1 MTRFADAGTLGNDI
15 PQQAIEQV
23 AIAGRFIERDVILL
37 KKCLPRQLALLRQRV
52 ILSACC
58 NIHILHQREKFDFR
72 RQVSCEANTKIRLAS
87 GHGVHHVARAT
98 VDELNA
104 NARIARLKT
113 TDHIGHKVTGR
124 GRDRGNRDQP
134 RPLFADLIDIRQH

>member
-1 MTRFADAGTLGNDI
+1 MT
-15 PQQAIEQV
+15 
-23 AIAGRFIERDVILL
+23 
-37 KKCLPRQLALLRQRV
+37 LLRQRV
-52 ILSACC
+52 ILSARR
-58 NIHILHQREKFDFR
+58 NINILHQREKFDVR
-72 RQVSCEANTKIRLAS
+72 RQVSCEADTKIRLAS
-87 GHGVHHVARAT
+87 GHGVNHIPRAA

-124 GRDRGNRDQP
+124 GRYRGNRDQP